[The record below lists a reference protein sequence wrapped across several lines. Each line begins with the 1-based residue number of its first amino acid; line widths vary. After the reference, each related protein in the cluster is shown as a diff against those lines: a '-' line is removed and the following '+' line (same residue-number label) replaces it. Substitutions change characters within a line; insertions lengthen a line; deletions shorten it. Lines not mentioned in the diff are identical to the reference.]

1 MHFSLFAM
9 LVMHGPQGARPPTP
23 GSTSSAGACLG
34 VGVDLAIVGVPW
46 VAELCSNQQGQIL
59 TLP

>member
-23 GSTSSAGACLG
+23 GSTFSAGACLG

-46 VAELCSNQQGQIL
+46 VAELCSNQQAKS
-59 TLP
+59 